1 MKALESGR
9 VRQIRDEWRSNPR
22 LRWGVAAIA
31 AIAFVYLVLVLADWR
46 RDLHAQYQQ
55 RTLQMYKMAALAG
68 QEQWSV
74 RAQAAQNL
82 QKSLQAGIPRAATI
96 GLAQA
101 EVQTTIRQLLNAFG
115 PRMSSDAKPPVQVR
129 SQPGLW
135 RVPVTIRG
143 MLSQAQLMEI
153 LRRIESSDRLFVID
167 EFQLAFVQGQP
178 NVTLT
183 AVAYYRVGAAAQ
195 GGRRAT
201 R

>member
-1 MKALESGR
+1 MKAAES
-9 VRQIRDEWRSNPR
+9 VRIRQVRDEWRSNPR

-31 AIAFVYLVLVLADWR
+31 VIGFVYLMLVLLDWR
-46 RDLHAQYQQ
+46 RELHAHYQQ
-55 RTLQMYKMAALAG
+55 RTLQMYKMSALAG

-115 PRMSSDAKPPVQVR
+115 PKLASDAKPPVQVR

-135 RVPVTIRG
+135 RVPVTMRG

-178 NVTLT
+178 NVTVT
-183 AVAYYRVGAAAQ
+183 AVAYYRVGAAQ
-195 GGRRAT
+195 GGQRAA